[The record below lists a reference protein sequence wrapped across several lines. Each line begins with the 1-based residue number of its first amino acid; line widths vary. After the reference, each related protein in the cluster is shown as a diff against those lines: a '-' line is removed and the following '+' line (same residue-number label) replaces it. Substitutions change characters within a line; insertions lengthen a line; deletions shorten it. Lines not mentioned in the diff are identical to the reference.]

1 MENLKIDGQ
10 SITLVDQVEDKLLN
24 YFRSQDL
31 KVGDSIPNEIEL
43 SSALGVARSVLR
55 EALSRL
61 KMMGMIESRTRR
73 GMILT
78 EPFILGGMKRVVD
91 PRIMS
96 QESLL
101 DLLGFRVALEI
112 GISSDIFHNIK
123 EQDIMELEEIV
134 NAGVALGNNEYAN
147 LSEYTFHSK
156 LYEITGNKT
165 IVQFQSIIHPVM
177 NFVKTNLRERVEYN
191 PARVDVINERLNVM
205 YDLLHKHRLE
215 KVEELIA
222 LKDELGKKL
231 KGIQSFAE
239 QIEILEKQI
248 KSVETEMDSLA
259 GKLHKARVASE
270 EKLREEMR
278 GWGSFLPKGGWYPMT
293 RCCVC
298 LH

>member
-112 GISSDIFHNIK
+112 GISSDIFHNPEFK
-123 EQDIMELEEIV
+123 QTM
-134 NAGVALGNNEYAN
+134 
-147 LSEYTFHSK
+147 
-156 LYEITGNKT
+156 
-165 IVQFQSIIHPVM
+165 QQCRIH
-177 NFVKTNLRERVEYN
+177 
-191 PARVDVINERLNVM
+191 
-205 YDLLHKHRLE
+205 
-215 KVEELIA
+215 
-222 LKDELGKKL
+222 
-231 KGIQSFAE
+231 
-239 QIEILEKQI
+239 
-248 KSVETEMDSLA
+248 
-259 GKLHKARVASE
+259 
-270 EKLREEMR
+270 
-278 GWGSFLPKGGWYPMT
+278 
-293 RCCVC
+293 C
-298 LH
+298 

>member
-147 LSEYTFHSK
+147 LSEYTFP
-156 LYEITGNKT
+156 L
-165 IVQFQSIIHPVM
+165 FQ
-177 NFVKTNLRERVEYN
+177 
-191 PARVDVINERLNVM
+191 
-205 YDLLHKHRLE
+205 
-215 KVEELIA
+215 
-222 LKDELGKKL
+222 
-231 KGIQSFAE
+231 
-239 QIEILEKQI
+239 
-248 KSVETEMDSLA
+248 
-259 GKLHKARVASE
+259 
-270 EKLREEMR
+270 
-278 GWGSFLPKGGWYPMT
+278 
-293 RCCVC
+293 
-298 LH
+298 

>member
-134 NAGVALGNNEYAN
+134 ALGNNEYAN

-177 NFVKTNLRERVEYN
+177 NFVKTNLRERVE
-191 PARVDVINERLNVM
+191 AINIELEKKGKIVTHT
-205 YDLLHKHRLE
+205 DLLNFIKN
-215 KVEELIA
+215 
-222 LKDELGKKL
+222 KDEMGYRNAIEQHFYVYKKL
-231 KGIQSFAE
+231 IYDRAVLGEQNKGQS
-239 QIEILEKQI
+239 Q
-248 KSVETEMDSLA
+248 
-259 GKLHKARVASE
+259 
-270 EKLREEMR
+270 
-278 GWGSFLPKGGWYPMT
+278 
-293 RCCVC
+293 
-298 LH
+298 

>member
-123 EQDIMELEEIV
+123 EQD

-177 NFVKTNLRERVEYN
+177 NFVKTNLRERVE
-191 PARVDVINERLNVM
+191 AINIELEKKGKIVTHT
-205 YDLLHKHRLE
+205 DLLNFIKN
-215 KVEELIA
+215 
-222 LKDELGKKL
+222 KDEMGYRNAIEQHFYVYKKL
-231 KGIQSFAE
+231 IYDRAVLGEQNKGQS
-239 QIEILEKQI
+239 Q
-248 KSVETEMDSLA
+248 
-259 GKLHKARVASE
+259 
-270 EKLREEMR
+270 
-278 GWGSFLPKGGWYPMT
+278 
-293 RCCVC
+293 
-298 LH
+298 

>member
-1 MENLKIDGQ
+1 
-10 SITLVDQVEDKLLN
+10 
-24 YFRSQDL
+24 
-31 KVGDSIPNEIEL
+31 
-43 SSALGVARSVLR
+43 
-55 EALSRL
+55 
-61 KMMGMIESRTRR
+61 
-73 GMILT
+73 MILT

-177 NFVKTNLRERVEYN
+177 NFVKTNLRERVE
-191 PARVDVINERLNVM
+191 AINIELEKKGKIVTHT
-205 YDLLHKHRLE
+205 DLLNFIKN
-215 KVEELIA
+215 
-222 LKDELGKKL
+222 KDEMGYRNAIEQHFYVYKKL
-231 KGIQSFAE
+231 IYDRAVLGEQNKGQS
-239 QIEILEKQI
+239 Q
-248 KSVETEMDSLA
+248 
-259 GKLHKARVASE
+259 
-270 EKLREEMR
+270 
-278 GWGSFLPKGGWYPMT
+278 
-293 RCCVC
+293 
-298 LH
+298 